1 MVAWQ
6 AFLDKRQ
13 KVDAA
18 EEAESKKKMES
29 VSEAPVYLAFGLTK
43 AHQGAL
49 ENDSYV
55 QQMKAKGVIEGPQLY
70 AKYPPPTRVTL
81 RTVTGSSPLS
91 PTVRASEHE
100 PHETGR
106 ENVADAGRL
115 VECLRRQAER
125 VRHSKCPLRH
135 AGL

>member
-1 MVAWQ
+1 MATV

-91 PTVRASEHE
+91 LQPYVLQRTRAA
-100 PHETGR
+100 PRGT
-106 ENVADAGRL
+106 
-115 VECLRRQAER
+115 
-125 VRHSKCPLRH
+125 
-135 AGL
+135 